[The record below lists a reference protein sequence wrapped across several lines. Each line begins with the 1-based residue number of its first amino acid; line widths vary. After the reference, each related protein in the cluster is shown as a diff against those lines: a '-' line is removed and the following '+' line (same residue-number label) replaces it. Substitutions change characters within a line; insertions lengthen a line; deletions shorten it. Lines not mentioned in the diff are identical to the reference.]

1 MDSTFTEEG
10 VTITGTKEEEEEEE
24 EEEGLKV
31 LLDFEKKKN
40 STLVDETER
49 IKNSMNDF
57 LLVILHLEK
66 QKTAALIKELDRIKG
81 ELFDKQCITR

>member
-10 VTITGTKEEEEEEE
+10 VTITETKEE

-40 STLVDETER
+40 STLVEETER

-81 ELFDKQCITR
+81 ELFDKKCTTR